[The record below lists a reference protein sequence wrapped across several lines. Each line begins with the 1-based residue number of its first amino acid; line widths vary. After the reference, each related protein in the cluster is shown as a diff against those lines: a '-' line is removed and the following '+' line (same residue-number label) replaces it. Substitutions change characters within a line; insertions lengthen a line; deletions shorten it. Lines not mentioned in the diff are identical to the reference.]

1 MREVPDTPYESVA
14 TDIFTLRGKD
24 YLITVDTFSTFIEVD
39 RLHSTTSEEIIHKLK
54 AHFARHGSPST
65 VISDNGPQYSSAAF
79 AKFAKEWQF
88 RHQTSSP
95 GDSQSNGAAEAV
107 VKSAKRLLRK
117 CFGNQEDPY
126 VGLLNLRNTPTEG
139 LETSPAQRLMGRR
152 TRSLLPASEQAL
164 RPAAPPGQQARMASK
179 KMKAA
184 ERHCAGRA
192 LAPLKS
198 GEGIRV
204 QPIRQGQREWQ
215 HGIVQKH
222 LDGRSY
228 EILTE
233 GGRTLRR
240 TRKHLRKSNAPPDAL
255 THTNNTAPPS
265 NTPPSN
271 TPHSTPPEMTPAE
284 STQEKATTMATTPRV
299 PETSWSG
306 SPKARDE
313 TVRPTPEPTQPVVSR
328 SGRMLCQP
336 ARLRDFVVTK

>member
-1 MREVPDTPYESVA
+1 M
-14 TDIFTLRGKD
+14 
-24 YLITVDTFSTFIEVD
+24 
-39 RLHSTTSEEIIHKLK
+39 
-54 AHFARHGSPST
+54 
-65 VISDNGPQYSSAAF
+65 
-79 AKFAKEWQF
+79 
-88 RHQTSSP
+88 
-95 GDSQSNGAAEAV
+95 
-107 VKSAKRLLRK
+107 
-117 CFGNQEDPY
+117 
-126 VGLLNLRNTPTEG
+126 GLLNLRNTPTEG
-139 LETSPAQRLMGRR
+139 LETSPAQCLMGRR

-184 ERHCAGRA
+184 ERHCARGA

-204 QPIRQGQREWQ
+204 QPIRQGEREWQ

-240 TRKHLRKSNAPPDAL
+240 TRKHLRKSNAPPDTL
-255 THTNNTAPPS
+255 PHTNNTAPPS

-271 TPHSTPPEMTPAE
+271 TPHSTPPETTPAE
-284 STQEKATTMATTPRV
+284 STQEKATTAATTPRV

-306 SPKARDE
+306 SPKARNE

-328 SGRMLCQP
+328 SGRMLRQP
-336 ARLRDFVVTK
+336 ARLRDIVVTK